1 MTAPTRNETDLE
13 TDFALPSFRSL
24 YALTVCVALLVA
36 GDGLFWWLGYESLRN
51 PFGVNLS
58 LIAAVLGGAR
68 VVYGALVS
76 LLDGDVGADL
86 ALAIAMVAALLL
98 GEYWVA
104 AEVVLIAMIGES
116 LEALT
121 FSRTHREL
129 RNILEL
135 RPRSVRLRR
144 DGETVEV
151 SIDQVA
157 AGDTVE
163 VRPGDRVPVDGM
175 VLSGRSSVDQ
185 STLTGESLPI
195 DKGEGD
201 AVFAGTMNQFGAL
214 EVRVDKVGDDTTL
227 GQVIQMVAKAR
238 RNKAQVERIA
248 DRMARYF
255 LPFVM
260 ALAAATFV
268 YTNYVAL
275 RQMAAGGSGALEWM
289 PTLAVLVVA
298 CPCALILATPAAMM
312 AAIAWLARHGVLT
325 TGGAA
330 IERLATVTR
339 FAFDKTGTLTEGKL
353 ELGECIPLGDC
364 DAGDVLRWAALAEQS
379 SEHLIA
385 RVLVQAA
392 TDQNI
397 PLEPVEDFQ
406 ALPGAGVVA
415 RIPSGAVGDSGV
427 SGFTVLVGN
436 RRLMVERHVAV
447 AADADTAIE
456 RLEQSAQ
463 TPLLVC
469 VDDQIIGAVGVRDTV
484 RAEAADVIAELRQ
497 IGIDQIALVT
507 GDRRAAAAQVA
518 TTVGIQRF
526 EAELHPD
533 EKANWLADWCE
544 VASDGD
550 GAEESPSGRDRSPSV
565 ESARVAM
572 VGDGVNDAP
581 ALAIA
586 DVGLALGGVG
596 SDIAAEAGDLILMGD
611 PLAPLPGLVKLSR
624 ETVRIIRQN
633 IILFAFLFN
642 LAGIALTGWLMP
654 TWSGAWMARSPVA
667 AAVVHQIGAL
677 LVLLNAM
684 RLLWFERWQTGVI
697 ARAESAAARRL
708 GRLAAS
714 FGCAYDTGRWIWRAR
729 KRLLGVGIL
738 LLLAG
743 YMTQA
748 VVFVQPDEVAVV
760 KRFGRFHA
768 ALAPGAHLRL
778 PPPLDR
784 VIRERPARVRT
795 VDIGLRRVVVDRSQQ
810 IAPIEWNTPHQAG
823 SLQRQEGEALVLTG
837 DQSLVEM
844 GATIQYRI
852 SDLRAYRFGVRDP
865 DGALK
870 TLAESATR
878 EVIASRPL
886 LTDST
891 DGDQLAEILTSGR
904 GDLEQTIR
912 DLLQE
917 RVESLGLG
925 IEILPHGV
933 CLQEIH
939 PPLAVVSA
947 FRDVSSAFKEKERM
961 KNEAEAYYRDKVIQA
976 AGEEAWTELSTAGSE
991 VDDDLWIKLREVLSG
1006 EASAEINAASA
1017 FAAEKEELATG
1028 DAASFALIENAH
1040 AAAPRLTEWRMF
1052 LDTLGEA
1059 MPGKKKIILDA
1070 RSGGRRHLMI
1080 GLPESL
1086 PSGLLPLTESN
1097 PIEEH

>member
-1 MTAPTRNETDLE
+1 MDVEA
-13 TDFALPSFRSL
+13 DFALPSFRSL
-24 YALTVCVALLVA
+24 YALTACVAVLVA
-36 GDGLFWWLGYESLRN
+36 ADGLFWWLGYDSLRN
-51 PFGVNLS
+51 PVGVNLS
-58 LIAAVLGGAR
+58 LIGAVLGGAR
-68 VVYGALVS
+68 IVYGALVS

-86 ALAIAMVAALLL
+86 ALAIAMAAALLL

-129 RNILEL
+129 RKIFEL

-144 DGETVEV
+144 DGETADV
-151 SIDQVA
+151 SIDQVSV
-157 AGDTVE
+157 GDVVE
-163 VRPGDRVPVDGM
+163 VRPGDRVPVDGT
-175 VLSGRSSVDQ
+175 VLSGRSAVDQ

-214 EVRVDKVGDDTTL
+214 EVRVDKVGDETTL

-255 LPFVM
+255 LPFVI
-260 ALAAATFV
+260 ALAAATFL
-268 YTNYVAL
+268 YTNYATL
-275 RQMAAGGSGALEWM
+275 QQLAAGGSQAIEWM

-298 CPCALILATPAAMM
+298 CPCSLILATPAAMM

-353 ELGECIPLGDC
+353 ELGDCIPLSDH
-364 DAGDVLRWAALAEQS
+364 DASDVLRWAALAEQS

-385 RVLVQAA
+385 RVLVQA
-392 TDQNI
+392 TVEQNI
-397 PLEPVEDFQ
+397 SLEPVEDFQ

-415 RIPSGAVGDSGV
+415 RVGSEASSASDSTSCTIV
-427 SGFTVLVGN
+427 VGN
-436 RRLMVERHVAV
+436 RRLMVERNVPVASE
-447 AADADTAIE
+447 ADAAIE
-456 RLEQSAQ
+456 RLEHGAQ

-469 VDDQIIGAVGVRDTV
+469 VDGRIVGVVGVRDTV
-484 RAEAADVIAELRQ
+484 RAEAADVIAELRR
-497 IGIDQIALVT
+497 IGIEQIALVT
-507 GDRRAAAAQVA
+507 GDRHASAAQVA
-518 TTVGIQRF
+518 TAVGIQRF
-526 EAELHPD
+526 QAELHPD

-544 VASDGD
+544 VTVEGEA
-550 GAEESPSGRDRSPSV
+550 AVESPRGHADTASS
-565 ESARVAM
+565 ESARIAM

-586 DVGLALGGVG
+586 DVGVALGGVG

-633 IILFAFLFN
+633 IILFAFMFN

-654 TWSGAWMARSPVA
+654 TWSEAWMARSPVA

-697 ARAESAAARRL
+697 ARIESAVACRL
-708 GRLAAS
+708 GRLVAP
-714 FGCAYDTGRWIWRAR
+714 TGRVHDASRWVWRAR
-729 KRLLGVGIL
+729 KRLLTFGIL
-738 LLLAG
+738 LLMAG
-743 YMTQA
+743 YLTQI
-748 VVFVQPDEVAVV
+748 VVFVRPDEVGIL

-768 ALAPGAHLRL
+768 ELAPGAHLRL
-778 PPPLDR
+778 PPPWDR
-784 VIRERPARVRT
+784 MIREQPDRVRT
-795 VDIGLRRVVVDRSQQ
+795 VDIGLRRMAVDRSQQ
-810 IAPIEWNTPHQAG
+810 LAPIEWNTPHEAG

-844 GATIQYRI
+844 GATIQYRV
-852 SDLRAYRFGVRDP
+852 SDLRTYRFGVRDA
-865 DGALK
+865 DRVLK
-870 TLAESATR
+870 TLAESVTR

-886 LTDST
+886 LTDAT
-891 DGDQLAEILTSGR
+891 DGNQSAEILTSGR
-904 GDLEQTIR
+904 GDLEQRIR
-912 DLLQE
+912 DVLQE
-917 RVESLGLG
+917 RVDSLELG
-925 IEILPHGV
+925 IEVLPHGI

-961 KNEAEAYYRDKVIQA
+961 KNEAEAYYRDKVIKA
-976 AGEEAWTELSTAGSE
+976 AGETAWAELSAAGSE
-991 VDDDLWIKLREVLSG
+991 VDEALWTKLRAVLSG

-1017 FAAEKEELATG
+1017 SAIEQEELATG
-1028 DAASFALIENAH
+1028 GAQSFALIKNAH

-1052 LDTLGEA
+1052 IEALSEA

-1080 GLPESL
+1080 GLPEFL